1 MNPHQIHAILT
12 RNSLYF
18 TYIYPIFR
26 QVTVTELYNTI
37 PRYLQGGYL
46 PVRTVNIVS
55 TKFPAIWVTPLQVS
69 HARQSFCEFFRIFQ
83 L

>member
-1 MNPHQIHAILT
+1 MNPQQIQAILT

-18 TYIYPIFR
+18 TYIYPIIR

-46 PVRTVNIVS
+46 RVCTVSIVS
-55 TKFPAIWVTPLQVS
+55 TELPAIWVTPLQVS
-69 HARQSFCEFFRIFQ
+69 HAGQSFCEFFRSFQ
-83 L
+83 I